1 MALDQG
7 RYLGDVLS
15 VMGGRVPGDVK
26 DRQLTFDFADPRS
39 RPGRRFEF
47 LEESGVLEPERAQ
60 HGKRAVE
67 PPAAILVVREEGH
80 FWAPRPG
87 SGGRAPRSLSRR

>member
-1 MALDQG
+1 M
-7 RYLGDVLS
+7 LS

-67 PPAAILVVREEGH
+67 PPAAYASSGKRGTAGRLVRDPADALVG
-80 FWAPRPG
+80 PC
-87 SGGRAPRSLSRR
+87 SLSRR